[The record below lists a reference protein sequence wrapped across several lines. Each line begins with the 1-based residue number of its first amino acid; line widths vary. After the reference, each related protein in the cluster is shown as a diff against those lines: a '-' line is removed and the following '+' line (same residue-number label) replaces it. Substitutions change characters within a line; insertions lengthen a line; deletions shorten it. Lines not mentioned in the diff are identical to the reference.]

1 MRNRYKHAIDLTT
14 LFLGSFLVGV
24 AVVLFYKAGHIPTGG
39 APGVSLLIHYFI
51 DISPGILI
59 LFTNIPFLI
68 WGYFLYGKRFVG
80 KTASAV
86 ILTSAWV
93 DIIYYLWP
101 TDKMITHNLMLMTI
115 FGGIIVGTGIGLMF
129 KSGGSPSGW
138 GVLIKVLSK
147 KTGMPVG
154 KTLIF
159 LDLSIILTSAIVYQ
173 NVESAMFGTISTLI
187 AGKTIDMILTGK
199 PNSKAVHISCDNA
212 EQLLPF
218 IKHKL
223 LSPGSIINCGKADGS
238 GFRDIILVTVQPKYI
253 PQLVEVLEV
262 HDPNAYML
270 VFDTTEL
277 YLTESLKST

>member
-1 MRNRYKHAIDLTT
+1 MRNRYKNTIDLIT
-14 LFLGSFLVGV
+14 LIIGSFLVAV
-24 AVVLFYKAGHIPTGG
+24 AVVLFYKAGHIATGG

-51 DISPGILI
+51 GLSPGVII

-80 KTASAV
+80 KATVAV
-86 ILTSAWV
+86 ILTSVWV
-93 DIIYYLWP
+93 DIIYYVWP
-101 TDKMITHNLMLMTI
+101 AGNMITHDLMLMAI
-115 FGGIIVGTGIGLMF
+115 FGGIIVGIGVGLMY

-138 GVLIKVLSK
+138 GVLVKVLSK

-154 KTLIF
+154 QTLIV
-159 LDLSIILTSAIVYQ
+159 LDLSIIIVSSIVYQ
-173 NVESAMFGTISTLI
+173 NIESAMFGIISTLI

-199 PNSKAVHISCDNA
+199 PNAKAVHISCNNA

-223 LSPGSIINCGKADGS
+223 LSPGSIVHCDKADGTGS
-238 GFRDIILVTVQPKYI
+238 RDIILVSVQREYI
-253 PQLVEVLEV
+253 PRLVEVLEK

-277 YLTESLKST
+277 YLTESFKPA